1 MSLSRAEY
9 LINKLIGNKLS
20 GEELSELLNGVG
32 SEVQQV
38 HYSEVLEN
46 YFNRLIKEND
56 EIENP
61 AKIEIVHRDDESP
74 KKF

>member
-32 SEVQQV
+32 SEAQQQL
-38 HYSEVLEN
+38 YSEVLES
-46 YFNRLIKEND
+46 YFNQLIKEN
-56 EIENP
+56 EENEKI
-61 AKIEIVHRDDESP
+61 AKI
-74 KKF
+74 